1 MQFAYP
7 LKKCVHLIKMRIAKR
22 TDKSEFV
29 YSRRLVI
36 LYYVS
41 KIPSEITAN
50 RIIGAIAIII
60 RAVICLIVFRVWE
73 LSYL

>member
-1 MQFAYP
+1 
-7 LKKCVHLIKMRIAKR
+7 MRIAKR

-29 YSRRLVI
+29 YSRRLAI

-50 RIIGAIAIII
+50 RIIGAIAIK
-60 RAVICLIVFRVWE
+60 
-73 LSYL
+73 